1 VQTIL
6 TEYLASM
13 ENITNS
19 FYFSFLSLN
28 FINQRPFLSDVVI
41 DGGLTKNTI
50 PMSSINNFGNQEIQ
64 EFGNSIR
71 RHALNDI
78 VIAYERY
85 SMLMFASHNNNKNRT
100 DPAMIDDRN
109 LGAHK
114 FEKLDSI
121 YDDSSLNFLVQLRR
135 LRNCIVHYNGVYSET
150 NMLNYT
156 FGEDTYNSV
165 GNEGASISIKL
176 DTIVCINE
184 KIIKIVEGGNRNY
197 HQIHQS

>member
-64 EFGNSIR
+64 EFGNSKR